1 MSTVTPIKRETSEK
15 VLQVALREWISV
27 GLNQRES
34 KELEDI
40 ADTVAWIASRPAHVN
55 VNLVELM
62 PVAQS
67 FGPFRVYRAAP
78 KWGNPGTDRDSDS
91 TE

>member
-1 MSTVTPIKRETSEK
+1 MSDTAKAAAAYDG
-15 VLQVALREWISV
+15 LQPLSA
-27 GLNQRES
+27 
-34 KELEDI
+34 EDI

-67 FGPFRVYRAAP
+67 FAPFRVHRAAQ
-78 KWGNPGTDRDSDS
+78 K
-91 TE
+91 